1 MAEISIKF
9 NIPEE
14 QEDANITL
22 AANGMH
28 SAIWDFKQELRTK
41 LKHGDYKDSEYKLLE
56 EISELLHE
64 KLNENNL
71 LNLFH

>member
-1 MAEISIKF
+1 MAEINIKF

-14 QEDANITL
+14 QDEANITF

-28 SAIWDFKQELRTK
+28 SALWDFKQELRTK
-41 LKHGDYKDSEYKLLE
+41 LKHGNYKGDAYKLLE
-56 EISELLHE
+56 ELNELFHE